1 MRLIDAD
8 KLIAHLED
16 EIDECKIP
24 FGSRASGKGIAYGTA
39 LGLKSAISFA
49 KTAPTVDIKTEV
61 ARQIFEE
68 IFTSCVD
75 YCGYI
80 EQPKLAELKNKYI
93 GGVGE

>member
-24 FGSRASGKGIAYGTA
+24 FGSRANGKGIAYGTA

-61 ARQIFEE
+61 AKTEH
-68 IFTSCVD
+68 
-75 YCGYI
+75 
-80 EQPKLAELKNKYI
+80 ANK
-93 GGVGE
+93 E